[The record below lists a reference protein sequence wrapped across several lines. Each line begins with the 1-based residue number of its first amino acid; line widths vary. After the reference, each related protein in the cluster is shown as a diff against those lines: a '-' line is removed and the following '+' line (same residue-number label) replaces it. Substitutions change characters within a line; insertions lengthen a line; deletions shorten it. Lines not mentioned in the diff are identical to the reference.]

1 MYVTITNTTFHD
13 HQLTISNHRNSLR
26 WEPNGERSEFEGSRE
41 REERLELAGV
51 CTSACP
57 WHPIPPKKNAKHINT
72 YTASKTSSVSWPICF
87 HACLFLLNNSTAL
100 LALLAFNRRTKRE
113 STGYSTRTQHSYLS
127 VSTTLSPH
135 ILLLTMRGKRSVWL
149 CSICLVLGWVAI
161 LASWRGVYFLV
172 LSLYILLVC
181 RFLKEILGSIILPPL
196 LHRNIRQFITE
207 VGEHVELVFP
217 ALRPLRNCTC

>member
-1 MYVTITNTTFHD
+1 MRAKWRKKRVRRLKRKRRKTRARRCVH
-13 HQLTISNHRNSLR
+13 LRLSLA
-26 WEPNGERSEFEGSRE
+26 SY
-41 REERLELAGV
+41 
-51 CTSACP
+51 TSQ
-57 WHPIPPKKNAKHINT
+57 KNAKHINT

-181 RFLKEILGSIILPPL
+181 RFLKEMLGSIILPPL

-207 VGEHVELVFP
+207 VGEHVKLVFP
-217 ALRPLRNCTC
+217 ALRPLRNYTRLSIISGIS